1 MSDCLMSDRQCLIFY
16 FSHGRRQYLR
26 YTKVHMAKGVATQ
39 EFVPI
44 ERVRDGIVVL
54 KTGELRSVLITNSL
68 NLALKSEDEQQAIL
82 SQFQT
87 FLNSLD
93 FPVEFFIESRRLNI
107 KPYMDLL
114 QARSKEIKEDLLK
127 IQIHEYMGFISKFTE
142 ENNIMTKHFFIV
154 VPYFPVD
161 GGKGSSLLSL
171 GGTPSPSSSQ
181 TAFEASR
188 IQLEQRV
195 ATVIQ
200 GLSRFG
206 LRGQKLGTE
215 EVVEL
220 FYKLFNPSE
229 QNRTAPHV
237 EQS

>member
-1 MSDCLMSDRQCLIFY
+1 
-16 FSHGRRQYLR
+16 
-26 YTKVHMAKGVATQ
+26 MAKGTATQ

-44 ERVRDGIVVL
+44 ERVRDGIIVL
-54 KTGELRSVLITNSL
+54 KSGELRAVLITNSL

-82 SQFQT
+82 VQFQS

-93 FPVEFFIESRRLNI
+93 FNIQIFVESRKLNI
-107 KPYMDLL
+107 APYIELL
-114 QARSKEIKEDLLK
+114 QSRSKEIKEDLLK
-127 IQIHEYMGFISKFTE
+127 IQIHEYISFIKKFTE
-142 ENNIMTKHFFIV
+142 ESNIMTKHFFITI
-154 VPYFPVD
+154 PYFHPGSD
-161 GGKGSSLLSL
+161 TGGSSLSL
-171 GGTPSPSSSQ
+171 FGSSSASLDQ
-181 TAFEASR
+181 KNFETSR

-195 ATVIQ
+195 MTVTQ

-206 LRGQKLGTE
+206 LRAQKLGTE

-229 QNRTAPHV
+229 QNRKAPNV